1 METKIESKEL
11 LKNEVNMEELKKEL
25 LDSVKNMVFD
35 FMVFDR
41 TKTHMIQKIKKMQS
55 LEDYVSIA
63 NEIKLGFRRYT
74 LFRKENTKDLFNI
87 ISFKCEVEDYLFFQN
102 CKNIR
107 LHSAENQPNY
117 IEIYGYYPDQYGD
130 IHYHGNHFLIHENIN
145 YTKECLVLRNFTP
158 LHYYVPFKE

>member
-1 METKIESKEL
+1 METKIKSKEL

-25 LDSVKNMVFD
+25 LDSVKNMVFYC
-35 FMVFDR
+35 

-63 NEIKLGFRRYT
+63 DEIELCFLRHT
-74 LFRKENTKDLFNI
+74 LFRKENTKDMFSI
-87 ISFKCEVEDYLFFQN
+87 ISFKHEVEDYLFFQN
-102 CKNIR
+102 CKNTR
-107 LHSAENQPNY
+107 LHLAENQLNY
-117 IEIYGYYPDQYGD
+117 VEIYGYYPDQYGD

-158 LHYYVPFKE
+158 LRYYIPFKE